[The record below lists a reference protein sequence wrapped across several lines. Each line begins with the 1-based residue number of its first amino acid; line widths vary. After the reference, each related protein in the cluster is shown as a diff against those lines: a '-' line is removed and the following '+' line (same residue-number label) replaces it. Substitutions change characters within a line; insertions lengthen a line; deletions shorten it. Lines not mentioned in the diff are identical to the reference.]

1 MNNNYLIVAENIGYK
16 INENKLFHN
25 LSFDVAEGEAL
36 HICGDNGSGK
46 STLIR
51 IILGITKQ
59 TKGNIKNNSSYGIT
73 YLGHKNAIKNYL
85 TLEDNIL
92 LMELND
98 KEELNKYIE
107 ILNLR
112 KYMDVIAANLSFGQ
126 QKKLALI
133 RVLAKS
139 SELMVLDEPFVGL
152 DHAAADQL
160 NNFLNTKLLQGV
172 GLILTSHIN
181 PMIDCKVLELGR
193 NNAEI
198 D

>member
-1 MNNNYLIVAENIGYK
+1 MNTNYLIVAENISYK

-25 LSFDVAEGEAL
+25 LSFDVSEGEAL

-59 TKGNIKNNSSYGIT
+59 TKGNIKNNSVQGIT

-126 QKKLALI
+126 QKKLALLRI
-133 RVLAKS
+133 FLNNS
-139 SELMVLDEPFVGL
+139 DLIILDEPFVGL
-152 DHAAADQL
+152 DIETQDILSEFL
-160 NNFLNTKLLQGV
+160 NNQLKMNKS
-172 GLILTSHIN
+172 IIYTSHISCQIESKILKIN
-181 PMIDCKVLELGR
+181 
-193 NNAEI
+193 
-198 D
+198 